1 MPDRKA
7 LSRDLYRLVAP
18 GRDHVVALAHH
29 ALRSPQGEEGHL
41 DRSFLVR
48 PVMLEVYACRRPV
61 ILAASRQAGGIPE
74 GSAILLDCVRRE
86 DRHSALAPG
95 LQRRAHI
102 IIGSSE
108 ERRVGKEFFSTFR
121 SRLSPFL

>member
-48 PVMLEVYACRRPV
+48 PVMLEVYAGRRPV
-61 ILAASRQAGGIPE
+61 ILAAIRQAGGIPE
-74 GSAILLDCVRRE
+74 GSAIILDCGRRD
-86 DRHSALAPG
+86 DRHAALAPALQPLAPILIG
-95 LQRRAHI
+95 LDAEHQ
-102 IIGSSE
+102 
-108 ERRVGKEFFSTFR
+108 T
-121 SRLSPFL
+121 

>member
-74 GSAILLDCVRRE
+74 GSAR
-86 DRHSALAPG
+86 
-95 LQRRAHI
+95 
-102 IIGSSE
+102 SE
-108 ERRVGKEFFSTFR
+108 EHTSELQSLMRISNAVFYYKK
-121 SRLSPFL
+121 